1 MVPPFSSDWYPFLC
15 LTSQSEATGVPVAME
30 ATAVGVQRHNSERK
44 HVGLAIGVPME
55 RTVYITRA
63 DYTPLPRTDTDRS
76 PAATATA
83 ATGGLLS
90 ISFDLAISPRSAVYN
105 RSSAFSFV
113 RTTLHHT
120 TEQ

>member
-15 LTSQSEATGVPVAME
+15 LTSQSKPTRVPAATE
-30 ATAVGVQRHNSERK
+30 ATADGVQRHNRERK

-63 DYTPLPRTDTDRS
+63 DYTPLQRMDTDRS
-76 PAATATA
+76 PATAAA